1 MFIPLDA
8 MEELQMDA
16 EAVMDRECI
25 FIREPEKCS
34 EWRAMIQRGDETEIA
49 YAVGPID
56 VKLPK
61 DLSEMVRDI
70 ISTETEKC
78 WVCPVVA
85 GRK

>member
-1 MFIPLDA
+1 MFTPLDV

-16 EAVMDRECI
+16 DAVMDRECV

-49 YAVGPID
+49 YAVGLVD

-70 ISTETEKC
+70 ISAGTEEC
-78 WVCPVVA
+78 RVCPVA
-85 GRK
+85 GRE